1 MGLVDDGVF
10 RCVGALIGRHDGTA
24 VDFRPIDGD
33 GFPCVD
39 LESAEL
45 DAFRLGNQGEFNRE

>member
-10 RCVGALIGRHDGTA
+10 RFVRALIGGHDGA
-24 VDFRPIDGD
+24 AFDFRPVDGD